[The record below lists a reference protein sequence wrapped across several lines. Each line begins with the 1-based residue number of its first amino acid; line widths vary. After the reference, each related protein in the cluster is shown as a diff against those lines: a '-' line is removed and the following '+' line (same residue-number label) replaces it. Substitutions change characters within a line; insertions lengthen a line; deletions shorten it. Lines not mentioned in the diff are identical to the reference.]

1 MRNLRVAIDLGAIAL
16 ILLLACCSSSPTET
30 PPLRLLTG
38 TWQEAFSI
46 PDIGIVDIAE
56 LLEDDSSSIPMRTVV
71 ATLILGDGEFTSA
84 VDKPA
89 SPLPSYHTPA
99 PITGRYWVHG
109 DTITFSESG
118 GAEREQRFRLRLD
131 RDRLH
136 LAYLAEIDTLV
147 SGDTVINVP
156 LGCLP
161 WRSAW
166 MKHRGVFERVS
177 RPNRM

>member
-1 MRNLRVAIDLGAIAL
+1 MRNLRIVTDLGAIAL

-30 PPLRLLTG
+30 PPLRLLAG
-38 TWQEAFSI
+38 TWQEAFSM

-56 LLEDDSSSIPMRTVV
+56 LLADDSSSMPMRTVV

-89 SPLPSYHTPA
+89 LPLPSYHTPP
-99 PITGRYWVHG
+99 PISGSYQVHG

-118 GAEREQRFRLRLD
+118 GAEREQRFRLRLE

-136 LAYLAEIDTLV
+136 LAYLGETDTLA
-147 SGDTVINVP
+147 SGDTVINIP

-161 WRSAW
+161 WRNAW
-166 MKHRGVFERVS
+166 MKHNGVFERVG
-177 RPNRM
+177 RPNRK